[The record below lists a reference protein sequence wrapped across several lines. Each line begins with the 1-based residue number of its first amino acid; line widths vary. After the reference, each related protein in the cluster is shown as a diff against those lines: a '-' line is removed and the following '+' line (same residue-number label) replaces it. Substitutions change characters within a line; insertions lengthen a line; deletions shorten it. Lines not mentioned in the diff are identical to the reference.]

1 MTRVSDR
8 FAALLSNRLG
18 SLSSAAERTGA
29 SPESVER
36 LLGAAS
42 VAAMHGLALAMLTD
56 HEDAH
61 AKMPDRASATLRD
74 AA

>member
-1 MTRVSDR
+1 MTRMSDR
-8 FAALLSNRLG
+8 FAALLSKRLG

-42 VAAMHGLALAMLTD
+42 VATMRGLALAMLTD

-61 AKMPDRASATLRD
+61 AETPERAPGTLRD

>member
-1 MTRVSDR
+1 MSDR

-36 LLGAAS
+36 LLGATS
-42 VAAMHGLALAMLTD
+42 VAAMRGLALVMLTGSR
-56 HEDAH
+56 DAQ
-61 AKMPDRASATLRD
+61 ADTAERPTGTLRD

>member
-1 MTRVSDR
+1 MSDR

-42 VAAMHGLALAMLTD
+42 VAAMRGLALALLTEHVD
-56 HEDAH
+56 
-61 AKMPDRASATLRD
+61 DRADTPERAAGTLRD

>member
-1 MTRVSDR
+1 MTRMSDR

-42 VAAMHGLALAMLTD
+42 VAAMRGLALALLT
-56 HEDAH
+56 ENGDAH
-61 AKMPDRASATLRD
+61 AETPERTTGTLRD

>member
-1 MTRVSDR
+1 MSDR
-8 FAALLSNRLG
+8 FAALLGNRLS

-42 VAAMHGLALAMLTD
+42 AAAMRGLALAMLT
-56 HEDAH
+56 ERGDAREETP
-61 AKMPDRASATLRD
+61 ARAAGTLRD

>member
-1 MTRVSDR
+1 MTRMSDR
-8 FAALLSNRLG
+8 FAALLSKRLG

-29 SPESVER
+29 PPESVER

-42 VAAMHGLALAMLTD
+42 VAAMRGLALAMLTD
-56 HEDAH
+56 RRDAH
-61 AKMPDRASATLRD
+61 ADTAERPTGTLRD